1 MANFNTEV
9 GLNPKYGL
17 SIENN
22 PNINTIS
29 FGDGFEQ
36 RLTEMNLQVN
46 LLLILITKKQ

>member
-22 PNINTIS
+22 PNINTLS

-36 RLTEMNLQVN
+36 R
-46 LLLILITKKQ
+46 